1 MSLKQITFIF
11 LTLLML
17 VGAGAV
23 IYKRIDF
30 RQNCS
35 GRLERAANANTVE
48 LAVKELDAA
57 IQYAEAKGYT
67 SGYTSVLYNT
77 PDEDVEYYNCSIN
90 L

>member
-1 MSLKQITFIF
+1 MSLKQITVIFII
-11 LTLLML
+11 LLML

-23 IYKRIDF
+23 IYKHIDF

-48 LAVKELDAA
+48 LAIKELDAV
-57 IQYAEAKGYT
+57 IQYADANGYT

-77 PDEDVEYYNCSIN
+77 PVDIFV
-90 L
+90 